1 MSPSSDFDPSNV
13 DLATANPAQVVCA
26 LNASGNDYNGHL
38 DARISALFVIMIV
51 STAVTFFPVLAK
63 RVRWLKIPL
72 VVYLFAR
79 YFGAGVIVA
88 TAFIHLLD
96 PAYSEIG

>member
-1 MSPSSDFDPSNV
+1 MSFSPNFDPNNV
-13 DLATANPAQVVCA
+13 DLATADPAQVICA
-26 LNASGNDYNGHL
+26 LSASGNDYNGHL
-38 DARISALFVIMIV
+38 GARISALFVILIV